1 METKLFYMIEDDYNV
16 SSIYSTKK
24 PWLESLRYNLDVC
37 VEEDDFSQEE
47 SDERYQKAEA
57 NATDKLFEVN
67 GFYYSVQEVKVV
79 YQNDKLII
87 RYNDYNK
94 EIMFYTFNGES
105 YDFQEEDV
113 ISEFYDE
120 VQIFEVLKGFIKDEY
135 FDIAQL
141 ARTIKNVLEGK

>member
-16 SSIYSTKK
+16 SSIYPTKK
-24 PWLESLRYNLDVC
+24 SWLESLRYNLDVC
-37 VEEDDFSQEE
+37 VEHEDFSQEE

-67 GFYYSVQEVKVV
+67 GFYYSVQEIKVV
-79 YQNDKLII
+79 YQNDKIII

-94 EIMFYTFNGES
+94 EIMIYTFNGES

-113 ISEFYDE
+113 ISEYYDE
-120 VQIFEVLKGFIKDEY
+120 VQIFEVLKVFIKDEY

>member
-16 SSIYSTKK
+16 SSIYPTKK

-47 SDERYQKAEA
+47 SDKRYQKAEA
-57 NATDKLFEVN
+57 NATDELFEVN
-67 GFYYSVQEVKVV
+67 GFYYSVQEIKVV
-79 YQNDKLII
+79 YQNDNLII

-94 EIMFYTFNGES
+94 EIMIYTFNGES

-113 ISEFYDE
+113 ISEYYDE